1 MWAQV
6 EVDLGL
12 NAYAN
17 ARWHH
22 ELKRKHALKQSK
34 TLEANVKAFKAAEKR
49 TAVQLT
55 QVHAP
60 SWARPYARS

>member
-1 MWAQV
+1 MEV
-6 EVDLGL
+6 ELGL

-34 TLEANVKAFKAAEKR
+34 TLDANVKAFKAAEKR
-49 TAVQLT
+49 TAVALT
-55 QVHAP
+55 QARAP
-60 SWARPYARS
+60 DD